1 VAVLV
6 AGAAVRASVVFWDD
20 PWGPHHPDEHILPL
34 EALALW
40 EGITPREVGWPGTTS
55 RLILSGVETT
65 RLLVNKGDALWQRRS
80 NPADALGVMTKWI
93 GEQYVDPTPLYKS
106 GRLLSVVAG
115 ILQLIVLVWA
125 LSQWVGPVGV
135 AVGVFAVAMS
145 PLPVRYSQ
153 YVLADIMAVLFATLM
168 VGLAAKPTERRVV
181 TMAALVGLAASSKFH
196 FGLWLLTP
204 LFIAVQLPSTA
215 VRRILLV
222 LAVVGMCTWVLI
234 TLVPWLWINPVL
246 ALKEFLAV
254 VAVKLFVGGG
264 GHRYA
269 LVPHNTALIFD
280 SIGIAVLAGI
290 ASALYFLTRS
300 DWMRVRP
307 LLVSLLIAF
316 VILIFSGTVFDRY
329 GLLLL
334 PGAIVVGSLGWER
347 WLTTSGIVSRR
358 LAAAALT
365 VCAAVTLVSLWRAER
380 VTGEIDV
387 DVLAKRWVIE
397 HVAPGSRVGVHDEM
411 NALLPRT
418 ADQLEACAQFVQSDE
433 AYERKWWSEGMS
445 AKDVAGAPM
454 RSTVL
459 NDEEFEAYWCRREL
473 IARSAPGFVLVRYH
487 DEPRFDAVSEADLL
501 QEFAKDGTAETLGV
515 DVLVINREVNVGRS
529 PAAILTTAR
538 GRRVIYRK

>member
-34 EALALW
+34 EAMALW
-40 EGITPREVGWPGTTS
+40 EGVTPREVGWPGTTS
-55 RLILSGVETT
+55 RLILSGVGAT
-65 RLLVNKGDALWQRRS
+65 RLLVDKGGALWQRRS
-80 NPADALGVMTKWI
+80 NPADALGVITKWI

-106 GRLLSVVAG
+106 GRLLSIFAG

-135 AVGVFAVAMS
+135 AVGTFAVAMS

-153 YVLADIMAVLFATLM
+153 YVLADIMALFFATVM
-168 VGLAAKPTERRVV
+168 IGLAAKPTARRVV
-181 TMAALVGLAASSKFH
+181 VMAALVGLAASSKFH

-215 VRRILLV
+215 LRRILLV

-280 SIGIAVLAGI
+280 SLGVVVLVGIVSAV
-290 ASALYFLTRS
+290 YFLTRS
-300 DWMRVRP
+300 DWVRVRP
-307 LLVSLLIAF
+307 LLVSGLAAF
-316 VILIFSGTVFDRY
+316 IILIFSGTVFDRY

-334 PGAIVVGSLGWER
+334 PGAIVVAALGWER
-347 WLTTSGIVSRR
+347 WLNASGVMSRR
-358 LAAAALT
+358 VAVAALT

-387 DVLAKRWVIE
+387 DVLAKRWVLE
-397 HVAPGSRVGVHDEM
+397 HVPPGSRVGVHDEM

-418 ADQLEACAQFVQSDE
+418 ADQLQECADSLHGDA

-445 AKDVAGAPM
+445 AKGIAGEPM

-459 NDEEFEAYWCRREL
+459 NDEEFEVYWCRRES
-473 IARSAPGFVLVRYH
+473 IARVAPGFVVVRYH
-487 DEPRFDAVSEADLL
+487 DEPRFDAVMEAELL
-501 QEFAKDGTAETLGV
+501 QEFATGGTAATGGV

-529 PAAILTTAR
+529 PATVLTTAR